1 VERDDMVRS
10 ACFAALEV
18 LQAKWGPDIPYTEL
32 ANGFSFFGRKV
43 PFMNRAYGI
52 YRAAGVQR
60 GPAALSVN
68 SSFSQNRYQDEQT
81 PEGILYRYQDGPIDN
96 HFNRWLREAHA
107 LQVPIVYFI
116 GTGRGWYRPEYPTFV
131 EQDMPAG
138 RSVVLTFGEM
148 RGSYEEREAAHL
160 DDPIERRYTF
170 VQVKQRLHQAQ
181 FRRAVLPAYQERCT
195 ICQLKELSL
204 LDAAHIEPD
213 VSPTGEPAISN
224 GLSMCSIHHRAF
236 DQDLVGIS
244 PDYRVHISARLLDED
259 DGPMLD
265 LLKGFHGEGISTP
278 TRKSHQPD
286 RERLAA
292 RFERFSDS

>member
-1 VERDDMVRS
+1 MVRS

-18 LQAKWGPDIPYTEL
+18 LQAKWGPDLPYAEL
-32 ANGFSFFGRKV
+32 VNGFSHAGRKV

-68 SSFSQNRYQDEQT
+68 SSFSQSRYQDEET
-81 PEGILYRYQDGPIDN
+81 ADGILYRYQDGPINN
-96 HFNRWLREAHA
+96 HFNRWLREAHS
-107 LQVPIVYFI
+107 LQVPLVYFV

-131 EQDMPAG
+131 EQDFPEA
-138 RSVVLTFGEM
+138 RSVLLTFGQM
-148 RGSYEEREAAHL
+148 RGPYDEREPTHV
-160 DDPIERRYTF
+160 DDPIERRYVV

-181 FRRAVLPAYQERCT
+181 FRRAVIPAYDDRCA
-195 ICQLKELSL
+195 ICRLQQLSL

-213 VSPTGEPAISN
+213 TSPTGGAVIAN

-244 PDYRVHISARLLDED
+244 PDYQVHIAKRLLEDE
-259 DGPMLD
+259 DGPMLE
-265 LLKGFHGEGISTP
+265 LLKGFCGDAIHVPSRRT
-278 TRKSHQPD
+278 HQPD

-292 RFERFSDS
+292 RFERFERA